1 MRDRCIS
8 AVPSPPTS
16 WNDAAVTR
24 GLQSF
29 QCPQQQGIPRCWS
42 PDGVALKMDGH
53 VCEDVAVGSMFRG
66 WLHRK
71 RSAPGGSRNGFLAA
85 EALSPVSFRASPAH
99 PGLFSPTICPHRLRC
114 QWPGRIETFFFN
126 CLDHRRERQRES
138 TARIRAQREGGRSL
152 APWSWIKMERWI
164 RMWLG
169 AVVSLQLNIIGPRTS
184 SQSWA
189 ERKNPT
195 RWNFRPLG
203 CDFDVL
209 VCVFRVQSR
218 VCVKSNIHLGTFA
231 PINQHQ
237 PTSTSISLATNR
249 RRCEVADRTP
259 EQLRNG
265 PFHWFP
271 LQLVILCFKHGP
283 WTRKDSIP
291 GDSPWPRIPQPC

>member
-1 MRDRCIS
+1 
-8 AVPSPPTS
+8 
-16 WNDAAVTR
+16 
-24 GLQSF
+24 
-29 QCPQQQGIPRCWS
+29 
-42 PDGVALKMDGH
+42 
-53 VCEDVAVGSMFRG
+53 MFRG

-85 EALSPVSFRASPAH
+85 EALSLVSFRASPTH
-99 PGLFSPTICPHRLRC
+99 PGLFSLTICPHRLRC
-114 QWPGRIETFFFN
+114 QWPGRIETFFSN

-138 TARIRAQREGGRSL
+138 TARIRAQREGDRSL

-189 ERKNPT
+189 ERRNPT

-203 CDFDVL
+203 YYFDVF

-231 PINQHQ
+231 PINQQ
-237 PTSTSISLATNR
+237 APR
-249 RRCEVADRTP
+249 
-259 EQLRNG
+259 
-265 PFHWFP
+265 FP
-271 LQLVILCFKHGP
+271 LQPTDDDARSRIAHPSSCETALFIGSPYSSSYSVSSMGPGLGRIQFPATHHGP
-283 WTRKDSIP
+283 ASL
-291 GDSPWPRIPQPC
+291 SPVEVRAVVTIHRQPLVHGTIRR